1 MRWDSVPVGIVLGL
15 LVPVLGFF
23 IYGYIHTTVIRPHL
37 DLQYYIHDLFLGTRQ
52 FQAPI
57 LSLSLIANL
66 AVFFLFNRLDKPKVM
81 RGILISTFLYGIII
95 VVLWF

>member
-1 MRWDSVPVGIVLGL
+1 MRWDSVPMGIVLGL
-15 LVPVLGFF
+15 IVPVLGFF
-23 IYGYIHTTVIRPHL
+23 IYGYIHTTLVRPHL

-66 AVFFLFNRLDKPKVM
+66 AVFFMFNRWKMAETM
-81 RGILISTFLYGIII
+81 RGILIATFIYGIVI

>member
-15 LVPVLGFF
+15 IMPVLGFF
-23 IYGYIHTTVIRPHL
+23 IYGYIHTTAIRPHL
-37 DLQYYIHDLFLGTRQ
+37 DLEFYIHDLFLGTRQ

-66 AVFFLFNRLDKPKVM
+66 GIFFLFNRSDMPKAM
-81 RGILISTFLYGIII
+81 RGVLISTFIYGIII